1 MKTRLLIFLMF
12 GCISVFGQK
21 NVFHDPAFWEEKP
34 SIERI
39 KGEISKG
46 NSATIAGPY
55 DADAVVYAI
64 NAHSTMETI
73 QFMLSQKGNDINKI
87 VSNGRTYLY
96 SAASNANIELMEYL
110 ISKGAKTNLRDNFGY
125 TVLSYA
131 AAIGQTNTRV
141 YDICIREGADVVNEK
156 VGGAN
161 ALLLLAPY
169 DKDFSLI
176 SYFINKGVDVKS
188 TDSIGKTAFDYAV
201 KGGHIEVL
209 KALIAKGVKFNKDA
223 ILAASIGTY
232 GSSGARLELYKYLV
246 SLNLNPNVISVSGE
260 NVLHYI
266 VRKPTQLDV
275 INYFIEKGVEVNK
288 ANNEGITPLMYAAST
303 NDDLATL
310 TRLINLS
317 KNLHQ
322 ADKKGIT
329 ALAYAVR
336 RNTPEIVKLLIDKGA
351 DIKIVDSDG
360 YNLAYYLIPTFAQN
374 PKAFDVKLKLLE
386 DKGFDIA
393 ATQKNG
399 SSLYHLI
406 LVKNGLA
413 LLKRVERYNV
423 DVNAKNKEG
432 LTALHKAA
440 MVAEDDTVLKYLV
453 SIGAKKELITAF
465 NETAYN
471 LAKEN
476 EFLTKQHISIDFLK

>member
-1 MKTRLLIFLMF
+1 MF
-12 GCISVFGQK
+12 GSICVFGQK
-21 NVFHDPAFWEEKP
+21 NVFHNPIFWEGKP
-34 SIERI
+34 SIEQLKMEI
-39 KGEISKG
+39 AKGS
-46 NSATIAGPY
+46 SATEAGPY
-55 DADAVVYAI
+55 GADAVVYAI
-64 NAHSTMETI
+64 NANATMETI

-110 ISKGAKTNLRDNFGY
+110 ISKGAKTNLKDNFGY
-125 TVLSYA
+125 TVLSYS
-131 AAIGQTNTRV
+131 AAIGQTNTKV
-141 YDICIREGADVVNEK
+141 YDVCIRVGADVVNEK
-156 VGGAN
+156 VSGAN
-161 ALLLLAPY
+161 ALLLLAPR

-176 SYFINKGVDVKS
+176 SYFINKGIDVKS
-188 TDSIGKTAFDYAV
+188 TDSLGKTAFDYAV

-209 KALIAKGVKFNKDA
+209 KALIAKGVKFDKDA

-232 GSSGARLELYKYLV
+232 GSDGASLELYKYLI
-246 SLNLNPNVISVSGE
+246 SLNLSPNVIAASGE
-260 NVLHYI
+260 NVLHYLI
-266 VRKPTQLDV
+266 RKPNQLDV
-275 INYFIEKGVEVNK
+275 VNYFIEKGVDVNK
-288 ANNEGITPLMYAAST
+288 TNNDGMTPLMYATST
-303 NDDLATL
+303 NNDIATI
-310 TRLINLS
+310 TRLIGLS
-317 KNLHQ
+317 ANINQ
-322 ADKKGIT
+322 TDKKGTT

-336 RNTPEIVKLLIDKGA
+336 RNTSEIVKLLIDKGA
-351 DIKIVDSDG
+351 DITTVDAEG

-413 LLKRVERYNV
+413 LLKRVERYKVN
-423 DVNAKNKEG
+423 VNAKNKEG

-440 MVAEDDTVLKYLV
+440 MVAEDDTVLKYLI
-453 SIGAKKELITAF
+453 SIGAKKELTTAF

>member
-1 MKTRLLIFLMF
+1 MKTFIITFLMF
-12 GCISVFGQK
+12 GSICVFGQK
-21 NVFHDPAFWEEKP
+21 NVFHNPIFWEGKP
-34 SIERI
+34 SIEQLKMEI
-39 KGEISKG
+39 AKGS
-46 NSATIAGPY
+46 SATEAGPY
-55 DADAVVYAI
+55 GADAVVYAI
-64 NAHSTMETI
+64 NANATMETI

-110 ISKGAKTNLRDNFGY
+110 ISKGAKTNLKDNFGY
-125 TVLSYA
+125 TVLSYS
-131 AAIGQTNTRV
+131 AAIGQTNTKV
-141 YDICIREGADVVNEK
+141 YDVCIRVGADVVNEK
-156 VGGAN
+156 VSGAN
-161 ALLLLAPY
+161 ALLLLAPR

-176 SYFINKGVDVKS
+176 SYFINKGIDVKS
-188 TDSIGKTAFDYAV
+188 TDSLGKTAFDYAV

-209 KALIAKGVKFNKDA
+209 KALIAKGVKFDKDA

-232 GSSGARLELYKYLV
+232 GSDGASLELYKYLI
-246 SLNLNPNVISVSGE
+246 SLNLSPNVIAASGE
-260 NVLHYI
+260 NVLHYLI
-266 VRKPTQLDV
+266 RKPNQLDV
-275 INYFIEKGVEVNK
+275 VNYFIEKGVDVNK
-288 ANNEGITPLMYAAST
+288 TNNDGMTPLMYATST
-303 NDDLATL
+303 NNDIATI
-310 TRLINLS
+310 TRLIGLS
-317 KNLHQ
+317 ANINQ
-322 ADKKGIT
+322 TDKKGTT

-336 RNTPEIVKLLIDKGA
+336 RNTSEIVKLLIDKGA
-351 DIKIVDSDG
+351 DITTVDAEG

-413 LLKRVERYNV
+413 LLKRVERYKVN
-423 DVNAKNKEG
+423 VNAKNKEG

-440 MVAEDDTVLKYLV
+440 MVAEDDTVLKYLI
-453 SIGAKKELITAF
+453 SIGAKKELTTAF